1 MKFKMGDGGIILPI
15 LNKGNFSSGPKLTLS
30 DISDDKILSMSPY

>member
-15 LNKGNFSSGPKLTLS
+15 VTKGKHEFLAFWVLN
-30 DISDDKILSMSPY
+30 